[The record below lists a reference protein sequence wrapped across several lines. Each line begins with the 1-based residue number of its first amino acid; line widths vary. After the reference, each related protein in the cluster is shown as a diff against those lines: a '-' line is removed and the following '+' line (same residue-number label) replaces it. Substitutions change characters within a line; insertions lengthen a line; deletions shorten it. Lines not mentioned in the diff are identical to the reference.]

1 VKDLIVLGAVF
12 FIIGTFVATLVAV
25 LAGAL

>member
-1 VKDLIVLGAVF
+1 MKDLIVLGAVF

-25 LAGAL
+25 LAGVL